1 MMKFLLSKHSRSIF
15 IFALLSLFM
24 CMAAGK
30 ASAAGLNPVVKIDNT
45 SYTSSGTEVTLK
57 LWMFNWKYAAFSPKQ
72 YNARFTGDVYL
83 YIDDKEV
90 ANLNE
95 MWLLISGSSYTFFK
109 DEPGIVGKSSGI
121 NLDGTN
127 VGTAQLQDFK
137 SGQTYPYNSNTTDK
151 SWSTVD
157 LKLSFNKSFSY
168 YGHKITVK
176 GKWQDQ
182 SSGTLVAK
190 DVALDNDINGFVRP
204 VNLSAQPSGDNMVF
218 SWKQQGY
225 NNNASTLGK
234 WIVYKREGDNNV
246 KLGEVVANEHSLSI
260 EKKQYSCSNGYI
272 MTFLPNVCEVEETV
286 CGLTTTIAATGH
298 QLKDDICQMCG
309 HSFFRYHTSDGNKV
323 DISRRDF
330 GANVVSHEVV
340 DGECVIEFDAP
351 ITKIPQYAFKTT
363 KLVGELRI
371 PNTVTSIQDYAFN
384 LCTGLTGNLVIPN
397 SVTEI
402 GNNAFYKCTGFN
414 GTLTLS
420 SNLKTIGDNAFYEC
434 SGFTG
439 SLTLPNSVTTIGRSA
454 FIFCN
459 SFTNLEL
466 PKALSAIPYQA
477 FRNCSGLSGN
487 LVIPDGVTEIGE
499 YAFYGCPGFKG
510 TLKLSSNL
518 KTIGKYAFYSCSGF
532 TKIEFPETM
541 SLNVIPEWTFWGC
554 TSLSGN
560 LVIPNSVTKI
570 GDNAF
575 YNCKGFNGTLTLSN
589 NLKVIGENAFEQCS
603 GFTGALTLPNSLTT
617 IESMTFMGCSGFTGN
632 LTIPNSVTTIGSY
645 AFNNCSGF
653 TGDLIIPNSVT
664 KIGNEAFSDCSGFTG
679 NLTISN
685 SVTTIGNYTFFRCSG
700 FTGDLIIPNSV
711 TTIGIE
717 AFSYCSEFKGNLT
730 IPNSV
735 TTIEER
741 AFLGCSGFTGNLTIP
756 NSVTTIGPSAF
767 FGCSGFKGN
776 LTISNSVTTIGKQ
789 AFYECY
795 GFTGDLT
802 IPNSV
807 TTIENSTFE
816 NCFGFKGKLTIPN
829 SVTTIG
835 NSAFGGCFGF
845 TGKLT
850 IPNSVTTIGYSA
862 FRGCSGFT
870 GDLIIPNSVTT
881 IGNLAFSGCS
891 RFTGDLSLP
900 KSLEIVGSLSFTNC
914 KKIKTIKFQSLPKV
928 LDGSLDNYSNYKA
941 IFSLSDDSYIS
952 PEATG
957 TVDAISYTRQMSN
970 DWGTLVLPY
979 PLTLTGDE
987 PYRLYAISTVSE
999 DELVLKQLEG
1009 VVDAGT
1015 PCVVHRNNKESE
1027 LSFKANNADI
1037 KKVMYVLSVGDNMT
1051 FNGTY
1056 WTKEVT
1062 NGYVIAKDCF
1072 WNVEELKNSSSVKG
1086 VKVNPFRAWLD
1097 GTSANAPAQLSM
1109 RIDGSTTGINAIDAI
1124 NDAEAEYYDL
1134 SGKRLDEPQR
1144 GVNIVRMKSGKTKK
1158 IIIK

>member
-30 ASAAGLNPVVKIDNT
+30 ASAAGLNPVVKIDKT

-137 SGQTYPYNSNTTDK
+137 SGQTCPYNSNTTED

-234 WIVYKREGDNNV
+234 WIVYKREDGNNV
-246 KLGEVVANEHSLSI
+246 KLGEVAANEHSLSI

-272 MTFLPNVCEVEETV
+272 MTFLPNVCEGEETV

-816 NCFGFKGKLTIPN
+816 NCYGFKGKLTIPN

-835 NSAFGGCFGF
+835 NSAFGGCSGF

-928 LDGSLDNYSNYKA
+928 LDGSLDNYRNYKA

-957 TVDAISYTRQMSN
+957 TVNAISYTRQMSN

-1051 FNGTY
+1051 FSGTY
-1056 WTKEVT
+1056 WPKEVT
-1062 NGYVIAKDCF
+1062 DGYVIAKDCF

-1086 VKVNPFRAWLD
+1086 VKVKPFRAWLD

-1109 RIDGSTTGINAIDAI
+1109 RIDGSTTGINAIDAL